1 MGRERT
7 IQAALRLHHDASLI
21 MTNIQIM
28 SQLATSFSRAASEV
42 MRTVHDREPFPT
54 EAVDLVT
61 PGSSL
66 YVSDGLVETDQRSSL
81 SGSGLS
87 IVMQLMHGL

>member
-21 MTNIQIM
+21 MTNIQIL

-42 MRTVHDREPFPT
+42 EPFPT

-61 PGSSL
+61 PGRPVRSGCTL
-66 YVSDGLVETDQRSSL
+66 HGGDGPLATNERHSV
-81 SGSGLS
+81 SGSGGSL
-87 IVMQLMHGL
+87 VLQFVYGV